1 MRKTNTEPVSDILKR
16 FVTAYRLEHPLGCAR
31 IMNHW
36 DEVVGSMI
44 ASQTIELNIHQR
56 KLYVKL
62 KSSVVRH
69 ELMMVKSRLLVQLN
83 DLAGIKAI
91 DDIILM

>member
-1 MRKTNTEPVSDILKR
+1 
-16 FVTAYRLEHPLGCAR
+16 GCAR